1 METRNFIE
9 FLRRKLR
16 LHSKPSEAGLN
27 GRGETKAQGVFNACV
42 KCVKCGFDFDDVHLE
57 N

>member
-1 METRNFIE
+1 LEK
-9 FLRRKLR
+9 KLR

-27 GRGETKAQGVFNACV
+27 GRGETKTQWSFEIE
-42 KCVKCGFDFDDVHLE
+42 DFKTEIVDLISTKMHLE